1 MPPRG
6 AARGAERK
14 EEPPILPEERAASAY
29 SGETTS
35 VTKTLPATIAASARL
50 NAGPAF
56 WVSHS
61 SSFLRAATGAR
72 RTAGTARATAR
83 GLVYRGEEDIWLHG
97 QSWKFEIS
105 GVPRRGGDSCGAH
118 LTARPLKAARR
129 AKRPAGEAAME
140 AIVLVGT
147 VERCSDVVSPRVAER
162 SLLLSV
168 ADV

>member
-72 RTAGTARATAR
+72 PTAGTARATAR

-105 GVPRRGGDSCGAH
+105 GVPRRGGD
-118 LTARPLKAARR
+118 
-129 AKRPAGEAAME
+129 
-140 AIVLVGT
+140 VVGRT
-147 VERCSDVVSPRVAER
+147 
-162 SLLLSV
+162 
-168 ADV
+168 

>member
-61 SSFLRAATGAR
+61 LSFLRAATGAR

-97 QSWKFEIS
+97 KSWKFEIS
-105 GVPRRGGDSCGAH
+105 GVPRRGGD
-118 LTARPLKAARR
+118 
-129 AKRPAGEAAME
+129 
-140 AIVLVGT
+140 VVGRT
-147 VERCSDVVSPRVAER
+147 
-162 SLLLSV
+162 
-168 ADV
+168 